1 MHRRDAGNEC
11 QGPGNRE
18 RPSVRK
24 DQSAGR
30 LTVTLLE
37 ISGLTK
43 RFGSLLALDN
53 VSLTVAEGEVH
64 CLLGENGAGKSTLC
78 NLVYG
83 VYRPD
88 SGSIALRGRP
98 LSPKSP
104 ADALRQGIAM
114 VHQHFSLVP
123 TMTVIENLMLG
134 RARPI
139 LEYSEMISRMEALD
153 REYGFVVDPHSVVEE
168 MSVGERQRVEI
179 IKCLLGDPKL
189 LVLDE
194 PTAVLKPE
202 ETAALLSI
210 CRRLTETGKSV
221 VLVTHKLAEI
231 AKVADR
237 TTVLRHGR
245 LVETV
250 EMAGADMRALVRSM
264 VGRDVS
270 SADAVLAATIGIGDA
285 AEPETAAT
293 ARPKTPVQ
301 KTAGFGDGTAALELV
316 QLALRGRDGVSKLD
330 DVSLTVRRCEI
341 VGVAGVEGNGQNEL
355 GNILAGLTTP
365 SSGTVKVD
373 GRDVTRATPQ
383 EITASGVGIVPED
396 RHAVAIASELSVAE
410 NLLLGRLDRFSRFGI
425 LNRRAMR
432 EAAAGLMRKF
442 DVRCESPDLPMSSL
456 SGGNQQKAVLA
467 RELSLD
473 HLTFLLAAQPTRGL
487 DVGAVEAVY
496 SHIRAARDQGLG
508 VLLISSELDELIA
521 VSDRVVVLY
530 RGRIVGEMP
539 GNPANRE
546 AIGAMMSGHVPE
558 PVHV

>member
-1 MHRRDAGNEC
+1 MA
-11 QGPGNRE
+11 
-18 RPSVRK
+18 
-24 DQSAGR
+24 
-30 LTVTLLE
+30 LLE
-37 ISGLTK
+37 ISGLSK

-53 VSLTVAEGEVH
+53 ISLNVAEKEVH

-78 NLVYG
+78 NLVFG
-83 VYRPD
+83 VYQPD
-88 SGSIALRGRP
+88 AGSLALGGK
-98 LSPKSP
+98 LFSPKSP

-134 RARPI
+134 RARPV
-139 LEYSEMISRMEALD
+139 LEYSDMIARLKALD
-153 REYGFVVDPHSVVEE
+153 REYGFVVDPHSIIEE

-202 ETAALLSI
+202 ETEALLSI
-210 CRRLTETGKSV
+210 CRRLAEKGKSV

-250 EMAGADMRALVRSM
+250 TMAGANMRSLVRSM
-264 VGRDVS
+264 VGRDVT
-270 SADAVLAATIGIGDA
+270 SADAVLAATIGIGDTG
-285 AEPETAAT
+285 EPETAA
-293 ARPKTPVQ
+293 AVQREAPKAIASGNGIP
-301 KTAGFGDGTAALELV
+301 ALELTR
-316 QLALRGRDGVSKLD
+316 LTFRGRDGVCKLD
-330 DVSLTVRRCEI
+330 DVSLAVNRGEI

-355 GNILAGLTTP
+355 ETICAGLTAPT
-365 SSGTVKVD
+365 SGSVKVNGSD
-373 GRDVTRATPQ
+373 LTHATPQ

-396 RHAVAIASELSVAE
+396 RHAVAIVPELSVAE
-410 NLLLGRLDRFSRFGI
+410 NLLLGRLDRFSRFGL
-425 LNRRAMR
+425 LNRAAMN
-432 EAAAGLMRKF
+432 EAAAALMRKF
-442 DVRCESPDLPMSSL
+442 DVRCESPDLPISSL

-467 RELSLD
+467 RELAVD
-473 HLTFLLAAQPTRGL
+473 RLTFLLAAQPTRGL
-487 DVGAVEAVY
+487 DVGAVEAIY
-496 SHIRAARDQGLG
+496 GYIRAARDQGLG

-530 RGRIVGEMP
+530 RGRIVGEMAADQ
-539 GNPANRE
+539 GNRE
-546 AIGAMMSGHVPE
+546 AIGAMMSGHASGH
-558 PVHV
+558 VHA